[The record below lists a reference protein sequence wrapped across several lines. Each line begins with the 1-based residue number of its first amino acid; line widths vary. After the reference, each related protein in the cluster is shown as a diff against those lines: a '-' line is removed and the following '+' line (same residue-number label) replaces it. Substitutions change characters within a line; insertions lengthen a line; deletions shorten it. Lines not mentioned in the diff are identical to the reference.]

1 MAMVQLDMHP
11 SEGKLR
17 QFGQIAP
24 IMLLLIACLLRW
36 RFDLPIA
43 ALVTMGIAGVLIFI
57 LSKLSPKL
65 VKPVYL
71 ALVLIGFPIGWVI
84 SHLIMLLFFYGIITP
99 VALLFRLMGRDALHR
114 GWDPKAK
121 SYWTEHPRN
130 DSVERYFKQF

>member
-1 MAMVQLDMHP
+1 MAMVQLDMNP

-36 RFDLPIA
+36 RFGLPMSGLSVMCII
-43 ALVTMGIAGVLIFI
+43 GILIFI

-71 ALVLIGFPIGWVI
+71 TLILISFPIGWVI
-84 SHLIMLLFFYGIITP
+84 SHLIMLLFFFGIITP
-99 VALLFRLMGRDALHR
+99 LALVFRLLGRDALHR
-114 GWDPKAK
+114 RWDPKCE
-121 SYWTEHPRN
+121 SYWTDHPRN